1 MLIRF
6 AGFCQIDESK
16 RESWVLF
23 YFQGDLRHLVSL
35 MFGFIQNLG
44 AMEIFL
50 ILLIVLLLFGAKRL
64 PELSRSMGKS
74 LREFKK
80 ATSDVEEDFKNA
92 MNEEPAEKKPKSE
105 TPIWSS
111 RRLVPR

>member
-1 MLIRF
+1 
-6 AGFCQIDESK
+6 
-16 RESWVLF
+16 
-23 YFQGDLRHLVSL
+23 

-80 ATSDVEEDFKNA
+80 ATSDVEEDFRKAMEEDPESRKKSGDSPAKAGTPADCKADPVPEVDSTKN
-92 MNEEPAEKKPKSE
+92 
-105 TPIWSS
+105 
-111 RRLVPR
+111 

>member
-1 MLIRF
+1 ML
-6 AGFCQIDESK
+6 
-16 RESWVLF
+16 
-23 YFQGDLRHLVSL
+23 
-35 MFGFIQNLG
+35 GFIQNLG

-80 ATSDVEEDFKNA
+80 ATSEVEDDFRNA
-92 MNEEPAEKKPKSE
+92 MKEEPEKKGEEKPAQSAASTPQPEPAEVGKKE
-105 TPIWSS
+105 
-111 RRLVPR
+111 

>member
-1 MLIRF
+1 ML
-6 AGFCQIDESK
+6 A
-16 RESWVLF
+16 
-23 YFQGDLRHLVSL
+23 
-35 MFGFIQNLG
+35 FIQNLG

-80 ATSDVEEDFKNA
+80 ATSEVEDDFRKAMDEDPEADKKDSKKAKVDSSADAGDEAPAKLETETVKN
-92 MNEEPAEKKPKSE
+92 
-105 TPIWSS
+105 
-111 RRLVPR
+111 

>member
-1 MLIRF
+1 MV
-6 AGFCQIDESK
+6 GF
-16 RESWVLF
+16 V
-23 YFQGDLRHLVSL
+23 
-35 MFGFIQNLG
+35 QNLG

-80 ATSDVEEDFKNA
+80 ATSDVEDDFRNA
-92 MNEEPAEKKPKSE
+92 MNEDPSKEKKSSDEPAKVESAKTSDDAPKKE
-105 TPIWSS
+105 TTE
-111 RRLVPR
+111 

>member
-1 MLIRF
+1 ML
-6 AGFCQIDESK
+6 
-16 RESWVLF
+16 
-23 YFQGDLRHLVSL
+23 
-35 MFGFIQNLG
+35 GFIQNLG

-80 ATSDVEEDFKNA
+80 ATSEVEDDIRSA
-92 MNEEPAEKKPKSE
+92 MNEDPNDDKKRAQEKKQAEEKKQLPQHNAEKTVESHE
-105 TPIWSS
+105 TSVKAEETAKAEQPEK
-111 RRLVPR
+111 V